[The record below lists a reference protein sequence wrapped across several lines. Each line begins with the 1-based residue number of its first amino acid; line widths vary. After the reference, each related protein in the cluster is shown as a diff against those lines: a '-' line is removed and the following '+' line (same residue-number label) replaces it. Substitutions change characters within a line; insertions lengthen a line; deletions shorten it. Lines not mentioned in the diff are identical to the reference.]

1 MNNKRRNK
9 YPNNRYTKTNVQR
22 SKKITPHQR
31 KEVTEKA
38 NRNGFVLE
46 TIPANNFQ
54 DNSTY
59 HERKES
65 KNFFKDMYDKNGY
78 YNYLWTPFI
87 VLIITVLIDF
97 ILQAVAFSVNSTII
111 SIIQNSLFFLVFSVL
126 VFCINVA
133 SIIFMG
139 LSTSKHNVPFSVAWY
154 RIFRIIAVIFL
165 LESTLTIIAFFVFP
179 SQYIQIAL
187 ITQSMKLTYLIYLIA
202 WNMIKAMVYM
212 IMMSLAYLLFYKLKF
227 V

>member
-1 MNNKRRNK
+1 MDNRRRNK

-46 TIPANNFQ
+46 TIPANNYQ

-59 HERKES
+59 QERKES
-65 KNFFKDMYDKNGY
+65 RNFFKDMYDKNGY
-78 YNYLWTPFI
+78 YSYLWTPFI
-87 VLIITVLIDF
+87 VLIVTIFFDF
-97 ILQAVAFSVNSTII
+97 ILQAIAFSLDSTMMLII
-111 SIIQNSLFFLVFSVL
+111 KESLFFLVFSVL

-139 LSTSKHNVPFSVAWY
+139 LSTSKHNVPFNVAWY
-154 RIFRIIAVIFL
+154 RIFRIIAIIFL
-165 LESTLTIIAFFVFP
+165 LESALTIIAFFVFP
-179 SQYIQIAL
+179 SQYIQITL
-187 ITQSMKLTYLIYLIA
+187 FTQSMKLTYLIYLIA
-202 WNMIKAMVYM
+202 WNMIKAVVYM

>member
-22 SKKITPHQR
+22 SKKITPHHR
-31 KEVTEKA
+31 KEITEKA
-38 NRNGFVLE
+38 NRNGFILE

-59 HERKES
+59 HQRAES
-65 KNFFKDMYDKNGY
+65 RNFFKDMYAKDGY

-87 VLIITVLIDF
+87 VLLITVIIDF
-97 ILQAVAFSVNSTII
+97 ILQAIAYGTHSTLI
-111 SIIQNSLFFLVFSVL
+111 SIIQESLFFLVFSVL

-139 LSTSKHNVPFSVAWY
+139 LSTSKHNVPFGIAWY
-154 RIFRIIAVIFL
+154 RIFRIIALIFL
-165 LESTLTIIAFFVFP
+165 FESALTILAFFVFP
-179 SQYIQIAL
+179 SQFIQITL
-187 ITQSMKLTYLIYLIA
+187 TTQTLRLTYLIYLIA

-227 V
+227 I